1 MNRLITIVTIA
12 MLLFSG
18 SAADAASCK
27 YKDNH
32 IDLFTKEKL
41 VATEW
46 YSMTSAMSAAF
57 KIVTQN
63 RASLSVAAVGEGNL
77 RFIAVK
83 LKMNDG
89 SSKRPSNEDL
99 YDALFVEEGS
109 PLTITLADQ
118 SELVLHARKSVRAA
132 SRISTNTSP
141 WVVESNIVVHYAL
154 NDDAISAL
162 ASQDASIVSVA
173 AIGGRYEFVDSN
185 GQISFELN
193 RKGRD
198 RFTEAVSCLNK
209 A

>member
-1 MNRLITIVTIA
+1 MF
-12 MLLFSG
+12 LLAG

-27 YKDNH
+27 YKVNH

-63 RASLSVAAVGEGNL
+63 RASVSVAAIGEGDL

-89 SSKRPSNEDL
+89 SGKRPSNEDL

-132 SRISTNTSP
+132 SRVSTNTSP
-141 WVVESNIVVHYAL
+141 WTVESNIVVHYPL
-154 NDDAISAL
+154 DDDAISAL
-162 ASQDASIVSVA
+162 LSKDASVVNVT
-173 AIGGRYEFVDSN
+173 AIGGRYDFVDSN
-185 GQISFELN
+185 SQISFELN